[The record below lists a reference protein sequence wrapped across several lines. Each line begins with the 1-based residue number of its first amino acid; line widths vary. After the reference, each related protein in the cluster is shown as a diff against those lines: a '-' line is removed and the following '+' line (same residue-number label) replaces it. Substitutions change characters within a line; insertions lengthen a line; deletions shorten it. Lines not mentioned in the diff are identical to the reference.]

1 MMIEVGAEQLDAFA
15 RVWLREMLSV
25 LEINAASDY
34 VHPDDA
40 GTYEGDIGAV
50 KRLLAYIGE

>member
-1 MMIEVGAEQLDAFA
+1 MMIEIGTEQLDAFA
-15 RVWLREMLSV
+15 RVWLKEMLYV

-40 GTYEGDIGAV
+40 GTYEEDIAAV
-50 KRLLAYIGE
+50 KRLLAFLGE